1 MQEKLAVHL
10 RTLDTFA
17 ELSACC
23 LSLDSEL
30 KRIAAR
36 TERQKRFRDKP
47 SSVAVSPS
55 LGASLSTPNATL
67 HSRATSE
74 TPRNYRTTSGSPYSQ
89 GLRQGTPVAPPPD
102 ALVTCYNCHK
112 TGHYASSCPEPKKYN
127 LKEIE
132 EDEDAAKESGKEE
145 P

>member
-1 MQEKLAVHL
+1 MQEKLAVQL

-23 LSLDSEL
+23 LSLDFEL

-36 TERQKRFRDKP
+36 LDRQKRTRDKP
-47 SSVAVSPS
+47 SSLAVS
-55 LGASLSTPNATL
+55 ASVGVGSFPPNPAPRT
-67 HSRATSE
+67 RIASE
-74 TPRNYRTTSGSPYSQ
+74 APRNPEPRQRTP
-89 GLRQGTPVAPPPD
+89 
-102 ALVTCYNCHK
+102 ALALPEAAVTCYNCHK
-112 TGHYASSCPEPKKYN
+112 LGHFAASCPEPQRAD

-132 EDEDAAKESGKEE
+132 EDVSKESGKEE